1 MIYGI
6 LVALLIIIMANVI
19 IKKNNKKNATVL
31 SANILSSEYLLEQFK
46 NYWDKRKKWGLRAL
60 CFFLISVVLTP
71 LGILIIDKTH
81 EILLYQAF
89 GMIFGICGLLSLGT
103 AFVLL
108 LYTATVTTAMGE
120 TYEKLREMGI
130 SKQEIKKIKAR
141 KKNELS

>member
-60 CFFLISVVLTP
+60 WFFLISIVLTP

-89 GMIFGICGLLSLGT
+89 GMILGICGLLSLGT

-108 LYTATVTTAMGE
+108 LYTATVTTPMG
-120 TYEKLREMGI
+120 
-130 SKQEIKKIKAR
+130 
-141 KKNELS
+141 